1 MKDKYEL
8 KAVALKYPK
17 SADAPF
23 LCAKGKGEV
32 AKKIIEIAHK
42 NKIPVVEDKVLSQVL
57 TLEEIG
63 SAVPEQTWEVLAKI
77 FACIIETEQKL

>member
-17 SADAPF
+17 NADAPF

-32 AKKIIEIAHK
+32 AKK
-42 NKIPVVEDKVLSQVL
+42 
-57 TLEEIG
+57 
-63 SAVPEQTWEVLAKI
+63 
-77 FACIIETEQKL
+77 